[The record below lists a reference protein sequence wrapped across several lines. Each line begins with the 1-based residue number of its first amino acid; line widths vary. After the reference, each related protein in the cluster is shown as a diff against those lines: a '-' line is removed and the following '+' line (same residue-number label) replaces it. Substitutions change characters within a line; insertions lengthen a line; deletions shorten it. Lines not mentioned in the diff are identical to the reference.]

1 MKKVLSLFLVLV
13 FALSLISIPVYAQT
27 YTDKVIISLSKK
39 NVTVGSEVTV
49 TIRQTA
55 SYSMVSIQGALQYN
69 SSVLQFVSGESGNTS
84 NSGSTVNIVKD
95 SAPTSSISVSVK
107 FKAIAAGSGSL
118 SYSGKSFSE
127 VDDGKGAAGTAVTVT
142 ELKPSTDN
150 NLGSLRIS
158 KGTLTPAFRAGT
170 LNYTATVK
178 YDVTNVTISANAAAG
193 DAKVAGVGTFDL
205 DVGNNTRGVTVTA
218 ASGDKKTYTVKIKRL
233 SEEETAEQ
241 EKEERDN
248 NPLLFDYNGE
258 DRLIAPDITNLA
270 DFEGYEKAELKIK
283 NEKIGYLKD
292 KAGKYNLF
300 WATDEK
306 GLGGT
311 FYNRDAEGNYT
322 KVNYLQTKG
331 RIYIVEPFEEGI
343 NVSSQFVLS
352 EQEVNGD
359 TIECYRYGD
368 EEFKDFCVLYC
379 YLNGESDYYRFDAS
393 QNTVQREPMFLS
405 TETVD
410 VATQP
415 EEPQGSIL
423 DKFNQLG
430 KQAQIIILLLCFAG
444 LLIFVLIILLI
455 IKAASGKGAESQYDY
470 DPADDEEEDEDDD
483 DGEDGGLSAPVAKE
497 LPFIGTAQP
506 DLAEN
511 IDSEIESFEEPAEE
525 EPAEEVKTPADDT
538 DTAGD
543 ASAAADDT
551 DDSGIDTSEFI
562 DMDDD
567 F

>member
-1 MKKVLSLFLVLV
+1 M
-13 FALSLISIPVYAQT
+13 
-27 YTDKVIISLSKK
+27 
-39 NVTVGSEVTV
+39 
-49 TIRQTA
+49 
-55 SYSMVSIQGALQYN
+55 
-69 SSVLQFVSGESGNTS
+69 
-84 NSGSTVNIVKD
+84 
-95 SAPTSSISVSVK
+95 
-107 FKAIAAGSGSL
+107 
-118 SYSGKSFSE
+118 
-127 VDDGKGAAGTAVTVT
+127 
-142 ELKPSTDN
+142 
-150 NLGSLRIS
+150 
-158 KGTLTPAFRAGT
+158 
-170 LNYTATVK
+170 
-178 YDVTNVTISANAAAG
+178 
-193 DAKVAGVGTFDL
+193 
-205 DVGNNTRGVTVTA
+205 
-218 ASGDKKTYTVKIKRL
+218 
-233 SEEETAEQ
+233 
-241 EKEERDN
+241 
-248 NPLLFDYNGE
+248 
-258 DRLIAPDITNLA
+258 
-270 DFEGYEKAELKIK
+270 
-283 NEKIGYLKD
+283 
-292 KAGKYNLF
+292 
-300 WATDEK
+300 
-306 GLGGT
+306 
-311 FYNRDAEGNYT
+311 
-322 KVNYLQTKG
+322 QTKG

-543 ASAAADDT
+543 ESAAADDT